1 MFCNIFSFE
10 CQFFSYKHHFFE
22 FYFMK
27 VNKNVEK
34 SIQSVELP
42 VFILFLKIKL

>member
-1 MFCNIFSFE
+1 
-10 CQFFSYKHHFFE
+10 
-22 FYFMK
+22 MK